1 MTTKRKKKSVRK
13 RTKKIPAW
21 LFDRSVSV
29 RLKREVEDGLARHAL
44 DNGMS
49 PSSGKF
55 QKLELPDI
63 LSSLKLVHARWRAV
77 DAEMIN
83 TASQPAMKVL
93 SAHLKEKR
101 RKRTEMEQMVKA
113 LEAEEDSAEEGEEE
127 QEEEEESSEPDGDQ

>member
-1 MTTKRKKKSVRK
+1 MGIRRKKKSVRK
-13 RTKKIPAW
+13 QAKTIPTW
-21 LFDRSVSV
+21 LFDRAVPV
-29 RLKREVEDGLARHAL
+29 QLKREVEDGLARHAL
-44 DNGMS
+44 DNGIS
-49 PSSGKF
+49 VNSGKF
-55 QKLELPDI
+55 QRLELQDI
-63 LSSLKLVHARWRAV
+63 LPSLKLTHARWRAV

-127 QEEEEESSEPDGDQ
+127 EEEESCGSDGEH

>member
-1 MTTKRKKKSVRK
+1 MGIRRKKKSVRK
-13 RTKKIPAW
+13 RTKKIPVW

-29 RLKREVEDGLARHAL
+29 QLKREVEDGLARHAL

-49 PSSGKF
+49 PGSGKF

-63 LSSLKLVHARWRAV
+63 LPSLKLVHARWRAV
-77 DAEMIN
+77 DAEMVN

-101 RKRTEMEQMVKA
+101 RKRTEMEQMIKA

-127 QEEEEESSEPDGDQ
+127 EEEEESSGSDGDQ

>member
-101 RKRTEMEQMVKA
+101 RKRTEMEQMIKA

-127 QEEEEESSEPDGDQ
+127 EEEEESSEPDGDQ

>member
-13 RTKKIPAW
+13 RTKKTPGW
-21 LFDRSVSV
+21 LFDRSVPV
-29 RLKREVEDGLARHAL
+29 QLKREVEDGLARHAL

-63 LSSLKLVHARWRAV
+63 LPSLKLVHARWQAV
-77 DAEMIN
+77 DAEMID

-101 RKRTEMEQMVKA
+101 KKRTEMEQMVKA
-113 LEAEEDSAEEGEEE
+113 MEAEEDSAEEGEEE
-127 QEEEEESSEPDGDQ
+127 EEEEESSGSDGDQ

>member
-13 RTKKIPAW
+13 RTKKIPVW

-29 RLKREVEDGLARHAL
+29 QLKREVEDGLARHAL
-44 DNGMS
+44 DNGIGVN
-49 PSSGKF
+49 SGKF

-63 LSSLKLVHARWRAV
+63 LPSLKLTHARWRAV

-83 TASQPAMKVL
+83 TASQPGMKVL

-113 LEAEEDSAEEGEEE
+113 MEAEEDSAEEGEEE
-127 QEEEEESSEPDGDQ
+127 EEEEESSGSDGDQ

>member
-21 LFDRSVSV
+21 LFDKSVPV
-29 RLKREVEDGLARHAL
+29 QLKREVEDGLARHAL

-93 SAHLKEKR
+93 SAHVKEKR
-101 RKRTEMEQMVKA
+101 RKRTEMEQMIKA

-127 QEEEEESSEPDGDQ
+127 EEEEESSEPDGDQ